1 MICVDMVELDV
12 LYHFL
17 LNIAFHAY
25 VILIFVQIVG
35 KTIIDPISM
44 RTIRRE
50 ISRWIR
56 ILSQNVDS
64 AHAF

>member
-25 VILIFVQIVG
+25 AILIFMRIVG
-35 KTIIDPISM
+35 KVTLDPISM

-50 ISRWIR
+50 ILR
-56 ILSQNVDS
+56 
-64 AHAF
+64 